1 MNILK
6 ATEAYTLNGWIVW
19 YKNCLSIKPLTTRAH
34 AGCSVQSGGE
44 MGQRPGQRLLQ
55 GWSGRRQW
63 LNQGDGT
70 RGRSGEETV
79 SCGGLHKFCWVA
91 GTSPER

>member
-19 YKNCLSIKPLTTRAH
+19 YKNCLSIKPLTTQAH

-63 LNQGDGT
+63 LNQGDGL
-70 RGRSGEETV
+70 V
-79 SCGGLHKFCWVA
+79 GGQVRRLYLVA
-91 GTSPER
+91 GSTSSAG